1 MKRHLQSSSLGDDNE
16 DEDDLPT
23 HVNHVSQLQH
33 LPPECLS
40 HKDPHRPLRH
50 VDEDHVESTYSLTPI
65 SYSVALILVV
75 ELLERFSFYGIYYTQ
90 TLYLTGVYN
99 QEWNPGLTSVHAASF
114 VSTSTA
120 VAYTTPFLGAIL
132 ADTVLGDYYSI
143 LFGAIGLYLPGV
155 LLVALTTIPSLWGK
169 YDHHFPKTALSI
181 AILFLWPMGTGI
193 IKSVVNVF
201 GAKQFHPLLQSQL
214 IERYYVNF
222 YMAINIGALIGITLV
237 PIMAQH
243 NVTHAYMIPVSLLTL
258 GIIIFIVGTPRYVI
272 AKPKGKIH
280 FLCCNNNNKFLLD
293 VETPLPSS
301 STTTTT
307 ISLFTVFRISLLIV
321 PFCIAYSQM
330 PTTFIVQG
338 TVMRKAFHVIDAATM
353 NALDA
358 LSVLVF
364 GYLTGTYLYPT
375 LAKRYN
381 IKLATTTK
389 FAIGSGLGAM
399 AMAWALLV
407 EHWIHSS
414 YHHHVNAAHGGTAD
428 GSASTAGAALRETL
442 PHAAAISI
450 LWQAPAYI
458 LIGWGEIFAVSA
470 AYEVAFTA
478 SAPQTKALASAVNI
492 FCVGGIPN
500 ILCIALYQA
509 CEKWAFTSTR
519 RGDTNIQHLP
529 DYATAHV
536 DRYFYV
542 LLGILLFGMM
552 LNLHPTICQFV
563 QGTEQQAAQLIRTPI
578 LRKPIKIVG
587 HHPAAANPST
597 TPSSRRRPIDDDEE
611 SPLLWLHPKK
621 PDDAAAALK
630 HQHYLQYGTHPILNK
645 LGSMR
650 AGPSL
655 SHKES
660 KYKAV
665 KKSFIPKLYGGEEP
679 TTETNH

>member
-1 MKRHLQSSSLGDDNE
+1 MKHLPSSLGDDE
-16 DEDDLPT
+16 DLPSR
-23 HVNHVSQLQH
+23 VDSVEQLKD

-40 HKDPHRPLRH
+40 HKDPRRPLRH
-50 VDEDHVESTYSLTPI
+50 VDDQHVESTYSLTPT

-99 QEWNPGLTSVHAASF
+99 QDWNPGLTSVHAASF

-120 VAYTTPFLGAIL
+120 VAYTTPFLGAMI
-132 ADTVLGDYYSI
+132 ADAVLGDYWSI
-143 LFGAIGLYLPGV
+143 LLGSTCLYLPGV
-155 LLVALTTIPSLWGK
+155 LLVALTTVPSLWGQV
-169 YDHHFPKTALSI
+169 FPTTALSV

-214 IERYYVNF
+214 IEQYYVNF

-243 NVTHAYMIPVSLLTL
+243 NVTHAYMVPVSLLAL
-258 GIIIFIVGTPRYVI
+258 GILIFVAGTPRYVI
-272 AKPKGKIH
+272 AKPKGEIH
-280 FLCCNNNNKFLLD
+280 FFCN
-293 VETPLPSS
+293 SS
-301 STTTTT
+301 SSSSSNNTQKAGEDPPS

-338 TVMRKAFHVIDAATM
+338 TVMRKAFHVVDAATM

-364 GYLTGTYLYPT
+364 GYLTGTYLYPA
-375 LAKRYN
+375 LAKRN

-389 FAIGSGLGAM
+389 FAIGSALGAL

-407 EHWIHSS
+407 EHWIHAS
-414 YHHHVNAAHGGTAD
+414 YHHHVANNK
-428 GSASTAGAALRETL
+428 ET
-442 PHAAAISI
+442 PAAAISI

-500 ILCIALYQA
+500 IICIGLYRV
-509 CEKWAFTSTR
+509 CETWAFTSAT
-519 RGDTNIQHLP
+519 RGDTNIQHLA
-529 DYATAHV
+529 DYATARV

-542 LLGILLFGMM
+542 LLGILLLGIV
-552 LNLHPTICQFV
+552 LNLHPAVRQFV
-563 QGTEQQAAQLIRTPI
+563 QRTEQQAAILIRTPV
-578 LRKPIKIVG
+578 LRKPKIVG
-587 HHPAAANPST
+587 HAPP
-597 TPSSRRRPIDDDEE
+597 SRRPDEE
-611 SPLLWLHPKK
+611 SPLIVK
-621 PDDAAAALK
+621 PDAAALQ
-630 HQHYLQYGTHPILNK
+630 HQQYLQYGSKPVLYK

-660 KYKAV
+660 KNKAV
-665 KKSFIPKLYGGEEP
+665 KKSFIPKLYGGGP
-679 TTETNH
+679 TTGTN